1 MKEIKITI
9 TKWLKKYALEHNK
22 DSLVIGISGGID
34 SAVTSTLCAETNIKT
49 IVISMPIHQNSE
61 ELLRANKHI
70 NWLKKNYSNIELVEI
85 DLSNIFN
92 QFKQTIGKGFQNT
105 LALANTRAR
114 IRMTTLYQIAGS
126 KNGLV
131 IGTGNKIEDFCIGF
145 FTKYGDGGVDLSP
158 IGDLMKSEVFLLAK
172 ELNIISEIQKAA
184 PTDGL
189 WNDERTDE
197 EQIGATYKEL
207 ESAIQ
212 NLAVKKKNLTS
223 REKEVIEIYLKVNKA
238 NKHKMLPIPVCVISK
253 KKLIS

>member
-22 DSLVIGISGGID
+22 DSLIIGVSGGID

-92 QFKQTIGKGFQNT
+92 QFKQTLGKDFQNT

-145 FTKYGDGGVDLSP
+145 FTKHGDGGVDLSP

-223 REKEVIEIYLKVNKA
+223 REKEVIEIYLKVNKD
-238 NKHKMLPIPVCVISK
+238 NKHKMSPIPVCIISK
-253 KKLIS
+253 NN

>member
-22 DSLVIGISGGID
+22 DSLIIGVSGGID

-92 QFKQTIGKGFQNT
+92 QFKQTLGKDFQNT

-145 FTKYGDGGVDLSP
+145 FTKHGDGGVDLSP

-212 NLAVKKKNLTS
+212 NLAEKKKNLTS

-238 NKHKMLPIPVCVISK
+238 NKHKMSPIPVCVISK
-253 KKLIS
+253 KN

>member
-22 DSLVIGISGGID
+22 DSLVIGVSGGID
-34 SAVTSTLCAETNIKT
+34 SAVASTLCAETNIKT

-70 NWLKKNYSNIELVEI
+70 NWLKKNYSNIESVKI

-92 QFKQTIGKGFQNT
+92 QFKQTLGKDFQNT

-145 FTKYGDGGVDLSP
+145 FTKHGDGGVDLSP

-238 NKHKMLPIPVCVISK
+238 NKHKMSPIPVCVISK
-253 KKLIS
+253 KN

>member
-92 QFKQTIGKGFQNT
+92 QFKQTIGKEFQNT

-238 NKHKMLPIPVCVISK
+238 NKHKMLPIPVCLISK
-253 KKLIS
+253 KN

>member
-22 DSLVIGISGGID
+22 DSLIIGVSGGID

-70 NWLKKNYSNIELVEI
+70 NWLKKNYSNIESVEI

-92 QFKQTIGKGFQNT
+92 QFKQTLGKDFQNT

-145 FTKYGDGGVDLSP
+145 FTKHGDGGVDLSP

-212 NLAVKKKNLTS
+212 NLAEKKKNLTS
-223 REKEVIEIYLKVNKA
+223 REKGVIEIYLKVNKA
-238 NKHKMLPIPVCVISK
+238 NKHKMSPIPVCVISK
-253 KKLIS
+253 KN

>member
-92 QFKQTIGKGFQNT
+92 QFKQTVGKDFQNT

-145 FTKYGDGGVDLSP
+145 FTKHGDGGVDLSP

-238 NKHKMLPIPVCVISK
+238 NKHKMSPIPVCVISK
-253 KKLIS
+253 KN

>member
-22 DSLVIGISGGID
+22 DSLIIGVSGGID

-92 QFKQTIGKGFQNT
+92 QFKQTLGKDFQNT

-145 FTKYGDGGVDLSP
+145 FTKHGDGGVDLSP

-238 NKHKMLPIPVCVISK
+238 NKHKMSPIPVCVISK
-253 KKLIS
+253 KN

>member
-22 DSLVIGISGGID
+22 DSLIIGVSGGID

-92 QFKQTIGKGFQNT
+92 QFKQTLGKDFQNT

-145 FTKYGDGGVDLSP
+145 FTKHGDGGVDLSP

-172 ELNIISEIQKAA
+172 ELNIISEIQKAV

-189 WNDERTDE
+189 WHDKRTDE
-197 EQIGATYKEL
+197 DQIGATYKEL

-212 NLAVKKKNLTS
+212 NLATKKKNLTS

-238 NKHKMLPIPVCVISK
+238 NKHKMSPIPVCVISK
-253 KKLIS
+253 KN